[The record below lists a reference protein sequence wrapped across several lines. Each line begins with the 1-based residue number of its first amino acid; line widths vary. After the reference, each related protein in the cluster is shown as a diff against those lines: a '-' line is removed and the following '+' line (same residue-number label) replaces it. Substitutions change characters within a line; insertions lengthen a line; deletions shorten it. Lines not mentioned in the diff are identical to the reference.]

1 MIYLNYMGTGALKL
15 NNGVRG
21 SMELLDIIIRI
32 VELLVL
38 IVIIVNIFLYL
49 DSLRNPTDPAVYS
62 GEDLEEELLA
72 ERYNIDIEDARLMA
86 KYGEEE

>member
-1 MIYLNYMGTGALKL
+1 
-15 NNGVRG
+15 
-21 SMELLDIIIRI
+21 MELLDIIIWI
-32 VELLVL
+32 LVL

-49 DSLRNPTDPAVYS
+49 DYLRDPTEYG

-86 KYGEEE
+86 KY